1 MRRCLEVIIAKGGCE
16 FSRSPVFW
24 LPNLRTST
32 SAESLL
38 RGEAHR
44 TSAAVL
50 CGRWDSPPVPMTCRP
65 PPRSGTAPDNI
76 VLWSQDS
83 PCPISS
89 GTRAR
94 YNLDVIRSEFAHTR
108 RLVRIAIGPE
118 LREPSPSLCLVEGR
132 KRKSVAN
139 SVVSAA
145 HQCGRASQVA
155 SAAFEDTIRDL
166 PSREI

>member
-1 MRRCLEVIIAKGGCE
+1 LRLSSPGEAGNSHE
-16 FSRSPVFW
+16 SRVFW
-24 LPNLRTST
+24 LSELRTST
-32 SAESLL
+32 SAKSLL
-38 RGEAHR
+38 RGEAHCP
-44 TSAAVL
+44 SAAVL
-50 CGRWDSPPVPMTCRP
+50 CGPWDPPRQRNPTVPMTCRP

-76 VLWSQDS
+76 VLQSQDS

-89 GTRAR
+89 DTRAR

-145 HQCGRASQVA
+145 PQCGPAS
-155 SAAFEDTIRDL
+155 
-166 PSREI
+166 